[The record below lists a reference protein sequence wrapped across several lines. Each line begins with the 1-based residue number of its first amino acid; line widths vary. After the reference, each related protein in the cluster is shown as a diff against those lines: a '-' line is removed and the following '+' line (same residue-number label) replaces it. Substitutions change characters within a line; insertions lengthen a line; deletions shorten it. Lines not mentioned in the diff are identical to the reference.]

1 VKFGAVLTAGVF
13 WQANSRFILC
23 GSAGRVV
30 SAGCGTLI
38 RGDADG
44 GKMRLLRQDH
54 PGRISG
60 LHDLREENEPGE
72 PDKAPVPSFSE
83 EGEEA

>member
-1 VKFGAVLTAGVF
+1 
-13 WQANSRFILC
+13 
-23 GSAGRVV
+23 
-30 SAGCGTLI
+30 
-38 RGDADG
+38 
-44 GKMRLLRQDH
+44 MRLLRQDH

-60 LHDLREENEPGE
+60 LHDLREENVPGE